1 MSIAIGGNSV
11 SKMYVGSTEII
22 KAYIGDTLVYGGTQ
36 PTIPNYLRFKALE
49 ASTIGCTL
57 VGSSMVMP
65 NMEYS
70 TDLVTWSTFTN
81 ETTIS
86 LSANDVVYFRGIN
99 NSIGISGTAY
109 MKFVMTGTIEGYGNI
124 MSLLYG
130 DNFEGQTTLSSEYS
144 FCRLFNNCVSL
155 KTPPELPATTVQ
167 KGSYFHM
174 FRGSGITYAPDLP
187 VTNINGTQS
196 LGSMFVDCADL
207 IKAPK
212 ILPAMDFPNVQ
223 NFGGYIAMFSGC
235 TSLIE
240 APELPAQTLRQRV
253 YMTMFRRCSSLNY
266 IKMLATNI
274 SASNCLNLWVDGVA
288 ATGIFVKN
296 INATWTTTGASG
308 VPTGWTIIYY
318 DPSTDKYYTDQ
329 TKTTE
334 CDDHGNVI

>member
-11 SKMYVGSTEII
+11 SKMYVGSTEIT
-22 KAYIGDTLVYGGTQ
+22 KAYIGDTLVYGGGQ
-36 PTIPNYLRFKALE
+36 PSIPNYLRFKALE

-57 VGSSMVMP
+57 VGNSMVMP

-86 LSANDVVYFRGIN
+86 LSANDVVYFRGVN
-99 NSIGISGTAY
+99 NSLGKSGSAY
-109 MKFVMTGTIEGYGNI
+109 MKFVMTGAIEAHGNV

-130 DNFEGQTTLSSEYS
+130 DNFEGQTTCSEYA
-144 FCRLFNNCVSL
+144 FCRLFNDCLSL

-167 KGSYFHM
+167 RSSYFHM
-174 FRGSGITYAPDLP
+174 FNGSGITYAPDLP
-187 VTNINGTQS
+187 VTSVNGTQPF
-196 LGSMFVDCADL
+196 GSMFYHCYDM

-212 ILPAMDFPNVQ
+212 ILPATTLPNVS
-223 NFGGYIAMFSGC
+223 NSSTYGYMFNGC
-235 TSLIE
+235 PITE
-240 APELPAQTLRQRV
+240 APELPAQTLVQRC
-253 YMTMFRRCSSLNY
+253 YMSMFFNCSSLNY

-274 SASNCLNLWVDGVA
+274 SASNCLSNWVSGVA

-308 VPTGWTIIYY
+308 VPTGWTVIYY
-318 DPSTDKYYTDQ
+318 NPTTDKYYLSD
-329 TKTTE
+329 KTTE